1 MKFEHRIADQSGNVN
16 VKQIF
21 RQNSV
26 LPREDFVLVQNTGG
40 KVSAVEK
47 KLSIIFHSHRLK
59 VFTKNCFFFLLKIR
73 RISANRNQSILV

>member
-47 KLSIIFHSHRLK
+47 NF
-59 VFTKNCFFFLLKIR
+59 
-73 RISANRNQSILV
+73 Q